1 MKKTLIASLCTLLLA
16 ASCVDLD
23 LAPKNIVT
31 ADDLLS
37 NEAGMEIYLARMY
50 SHMPFEDFK
59 YMAQWGYEYNG
70 WLAAMGIEG
79 TGEAVNRDGICAA
92 FTGERTAYWGDA
104 FKLLRDANYLLETLP
119 KYRGSFGEVTYNHY
133 LGEAYYVRATVFYA
147 MARRFGGVPLVTH
160 VIDYPASAS
169 ELEVPRASEEE
180 TWNQVLSDYDNAI
193 ALLMPKLEASKT
205 GYANRYI
212 ALAFKSEAMLYAGSV
227 AKYNETVTGR
237 LTGLGRKT
245 GVRVMGFDSKTWEAA
260 SKKYFTEAYKAAREV
275 MTNGGYS
282 LYKKK
287 WSATNRE
294 AQYQNMVDMFSDL
307 SSPENIYVKEY
318 VYPTLTHGY
327 DAYSSTFYFRGPLSA
342 GTCPTL
348 DFIELFDG
356 FDRYRDGTLKVTDGV
371 SNTSGN
377 YLMFD
382 KPMDLFANAE
392 PRLRAY
398 VIFPGDMFKNREN
411 ETRAGIYTGST
422 PVKPF
427 FSDYSYSAAETTYQK
442 LDIYTSA
449 KTLRM
454 SAKSTGQDSLVVKGV
469 KMSVAG
475 ENGPFYEDGE
485 ANLTGFYGRKWL
497 NSDPS
502 FVAKEGNSAQP
513 FILMRYAEVLLNA
526 AEAAVELAMAGV
538 ASPDGADLTK
548 VATDAVNDIR
558 ERAGAEL
565 LKTNIAPT
573 STGRDIVRKERR
585 KELALEHKIKW
596 DLRRWRVWHYEGRD
610 GFWGETR
617 NKDLYSNNSNYRFR
631 GLYPFY
637 STQADKYFFDAHF
650 QWVSLKTFNY
660 SVLDYYFA
668 IPGGEVSK
676 SPVIDQQPNR

>member
-16 ASCVDLD
+16 VSCVDLD

-70 WLAAMGIEG
+70 WLSAMGIEG

-275 MTNGGYS
+275 MANGGYS

-398 VIFPGDMFKNREN
+398 VIFPGDMFKNRN
-411 ETRAGIYTGST
+411 PRRH
-422 PVKPF
+422 
-427 FSDYSYSAAETTYQK
+427 
-442 LDIYTSA
+442 L
-449 KTLRM
+449 
-454 SAKSTGQDSLVVKGV
+454 
-469 KMSVAG
+469 
-475 ENGPFYEDGE
+475 
-485 ANLTGFYGRKWL
+485 YG
-497 NSDPS
+497 
-502 FVAKEGNSAQP
+502 
-513 FILMRYAEVLLNA
+513 
-526 AEAAVELAMAGV
+526 
-538 ASPDGADLTK
+538 
-548 VATDAVNDIR
+548 
-558 ERAGAEL
+558 
-565 LKTNIAPT
+565 
-573 STGRDIVRKERR
+573 
-585 KELALEHKIKW
+585 
-596 DLRRWRVWHYEGRD
+596 
-610 GFWGETR
+610 
-617 NKDLYSNNSNYRFR
+617 
-631 GLYPFY
+631 
-637 STQADKYFFDAHF
+637 FDAC
-650 QWVSLKTFNY
+650 
-660 SVLDYYFA
+660 
-668 IPGGEVSK
+668 
-676 SPVIDQQPNR
+676 